1 MDWRKIGLFYER
13 SLQVLKTKYSF
24 THDIFTL

>member
-1 MDWRKIGLFYER
+1 MDWRIIGLFYEGP
-13 SLQVLKTKYSF
+13 LEVLKTKYSF